1 MRIIAVVFLCVF
13 SVFGRAQV
21 LDLEVTDYC
30 MIDSIAPDTIVQ
42 FVRIYSINTGQTKD
56 LTADLSA
63 AYVPGG
69 DVRPCGSKN
78 RAVLDKFCFRLEED
92 VSLRSGITTPV
103 SEITEITTDGGA
115 VLPLPNYPYSVAD
128 TLQLDTDLGNYFTNN
143 DIYIG
148 SFQAIGSSG
157 FGGGSSNNLIR
168 LRYFQSEIV
177 LNVPSFVQ
185 SVTTSEFFTAGDYT
199 HYIDL
204 NCNSIKTLYN
214 GSEEVDVIPGIAER
228 VNCDAVPCPVKNQQ
242 GQRKFTDSNTQFAA
256 GVLNNLTIVA
266 IDAPVFIQF
275 DSEAPVEY
283 PPGSWFW
290 GADACEFLKRRIEI
304 TSTGTVHVLFML

>member
-1 MRIIAVVFLCVF
+1 MKNLLFCFLLFF
-13 SVFGRAQV
+13 SCLSLNAQTDFELV
-21 LDLEVTDYC
+21 DYC

-42 FVRIYSINTGQTKD
+42 FVRVYSVNTGQAKD
-56 LTADLSA
+56 LAADLSGV
-63 AYVPGG
+63 YVPAG

-78 RAVLDKFCFRLEED
+78 RALMDKFCFRLEED
-92 VSLRSGITTPV
+92 VTLRSGITTPV
-103 SEITEITTDGGA
+103 SEITEITTNGGI
-115 VLPLPNYPYSVAD
+115 VIPLPNYPYSVAD
-128 TLQLDTDLGNYFTNN
+128 TLQLDNDLGNYFTNN

-177 LNVPSFVQ
+177 LTVPSFVQ
-185 SVTTSEFFTAGDYT
+185 SVTTSEFFAAGDYT